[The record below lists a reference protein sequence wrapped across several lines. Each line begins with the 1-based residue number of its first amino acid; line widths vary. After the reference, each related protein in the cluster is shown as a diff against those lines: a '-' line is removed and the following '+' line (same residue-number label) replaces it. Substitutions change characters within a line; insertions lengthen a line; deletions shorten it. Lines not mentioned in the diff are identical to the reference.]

1 MVERQ
6 PSKLHT
12 TVRSRSPAP
21 NFCRGKAVRWL
32 KNHRVSSGAF
42 GRGKCKLSDCDVYE
56 FVHEEARNAVSS
68 RENQAAGS
76 CSSVVEHSLGKG
88 EVVRSIRIKSTK
100 NKHAKKWKPAFSR
113 PS

>member
-1 MVERQ
+1 M
-6 PSKLHT
+6 
-12 TVRSRSPAP
+12 
-21 NFCRGKAVRWL
+21 

-56 FVHEEARNAVSS
+56 FVHEEARNAVIS

-100 NKHAKKWKPAFSR
+100 NNNAKKWKPTFSR